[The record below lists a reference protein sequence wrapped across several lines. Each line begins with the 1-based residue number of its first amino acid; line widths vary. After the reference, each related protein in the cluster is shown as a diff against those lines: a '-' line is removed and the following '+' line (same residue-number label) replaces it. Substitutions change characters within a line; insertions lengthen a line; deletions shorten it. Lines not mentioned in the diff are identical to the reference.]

1 MAKGSKDSQINVRF
15 DEATDAQLVAA
26 AKKLGT
32 TKSALVRH
40 LTETFLSEIESTGS
54 MALNMNWTQ
63 KLGLAD
69 ARSPWGEAR
78 SPIAAETTEKS
89 QVADLPKSS
98 VIYPAGKT
106 RPKQP

>member
-40 LTETFLSEIESTGS
+40 LTETFLSEIEATGS
-54 MALNMNWTQ
+54 MALDLNWKA
-63 KLGLAD
+63 KLNGAD
-69 ARSPWGEAR
+69 ARSPWGEPR
-78 SPIAAETTEKS
+78 MIAAETKENS
-89 QVADLPKSS
+89 PAADLPRKA
-98 VIYPAGKT
+98 VIYPAPIKKPKT
-106 RPKQP
+106 P